1 MKIKSGFSKSSV
13 WWLPVYETT
22 DICQY
27 WLKLVIK
34 EQSHKYNCC
43 LPELHMWWLQAAEQ
57 RDCLDR
63 WFLLGWT
70 ACTTHQGG
78 WHWRGNWSPP
88 QSQDAAGQSSLHVGQ
103 KKKQFWSEFYL
114 KKSKSSCTK
123 SLTTLCIAQYC
134 KCSLFDSCSLL
145 KILLYNVT
153 IVCACIKKAVGVNIY

>member
-1 MKIKSGFSKSSV
+1 MNCCILNVPSWTMKIKSGFSKSSV
-13 WWLPVYETT
+13 WWLPVYKTT

-103 KKKQFWSEFYL
+103 KKNNSGQSFT
-114 KKSKSSCTK
+114 SKR
-123 SLTTLCIAQYC
+123 A
-134 KCSLFDSCSLL
+134 
-145 KILLYNVT
+145 
-153 IVCACIKKAVGVNIY
+153 KAVAQRVLPHCVLPNIVNAVYLTAVHCWRYCFTMLP